1 MLTVSNA
8 FRAAL
13 DKQIRRPGHCEI
25 IFNYKSGGSYSVASS
40 TIKSVEIHE
49 TGDPLSRELPTEECT
64 IVLADYNR
72 LWDPANSSGYY
83 SSTEQGMSFLVRFGI
98 EVGNSTEWA
107 DYELFI
113 SDCSLEWNDYEARF
127 HGIKTLGTW
136 NNVFDSFAEESN
148 LYTLGEAIAI
158 AQFPP
163 NTPQQAI
170 LQSIDFDYN
179 KLSAVPVIAHS
190 NLDEYATKDA
200 LLAVAFAGGC
210 AVRTDNNG
218 NVAIKDY
225 FETDI
230 NKNYVV
236 LTRNDILSITSAS
249 RLPQI
254 KNEIVTYYANPE
266 DAGSESEVLNVS
278 INFDID
284 GFFGGDVPYFVRF
297 SQPIVPTS
305 KRFTA
310 TTNLI
315 AYSFAY
321 VVTRTG
327 IFITNMERVDSSQPV
342 TLKMNGIPLNTQE
355 SKIAYQIEQTGSEN
369 EEIDNQLMT
378 ISNAQSVAEYR
389 GDYLDRTRTLY
400 SFDYRGDPSIQ
411 PYDIV
416 RIELPVGQSFEMCH
430 CIVVERTFK
439 MENGF
444 SGSLVV
450 RKIDNP
456 SINQIINTA
465 ISDYAVSD
473 YAVSDEQ

>member
-1 MLTVSNA
+1 MLTVSDA
-8 FRAAL
+8 FRSAL
-13 DKQIRRPGHCEI
+13 EKQIRRPGHCEI
-25 IFNYKSGGSYSVASS
+25 IFYYKSGGSYSVSS
-40 TIKSVEIHE
+40 ATIKSVEIHE

-64 IVLADYNR
+64 IVLTDYNR
-72 LWDPANSSGYY
+72 LWDPTNSSGYY

-107 DYELFI
+107 DYELFV
-113 SDCSLEWNDYEARF
+113 SDCNLEWTDYEARF

-136 NNVFDSFAEESN
+136 NNVFDAFEEESN

-179 KLSAVPVIAHS
+179 KLSAVPVITHA
-190 NLDEYATKDA
+190 NLDEFSTKDA

-210 AVRTDNNG
+210 AVKTDNNG

-225 FETDI
+225 FEKDVI
-230 NKNYVV
+230 QNYVV
-236 LTRNDILSITSAS
+236 LTRNDILSVPSAS

-254 KNEIVTYYANPE
+254 KNEVVTYYANPE
-266 DAGSESEVLNVS
+266 DAGSETEVLNVS
-278 INFDID
+278 IDFDID

-297 SQPIVPTS
+297 SQPIVSTS

-327 IFITNMERVDSSQPV
+327 IFITNAERADTSQPL
-342 TLKMNGIPLNTQE
+342 TLRMNGIPLNAQE
-355 SKIAYQIEQTGSEN
+355 SKIAYQIDQTGSES
-369 EEIDNQLMT
+369 EEIDNPLVT
-378 ISNAQSVAEYR
+378 ISNAQSVAEFR
-389 GDYLDRTRTLY
+389 GDYLNRTRTLCA
-400 SFDYRGDPSIQ
+400 FEYRGDPSIQ
-411 PYDIV
+411 TYDILRV
-416 RIELPVGQSFEMCH
+416 ELPVGQSYEMCH
-430 CIVVERTFK
+430 CIVVERTFR

-444 SGSLVV
+444 SGSLAV

-456 SINQIINTA
+456 SNNQIINTA
-465 ISDYAVSD
+465 VSDYAVSD